1 MLEFSLLNKMK
12 ETLVRLPLF
21 FLLIGCENDKIS
33 TTDSEESTVP
43 TDLTLDIS
51 LQGWG
56 QSNPHGN
63 GSGVAQFKATA
74 TNASRFDFRVDNG
87 TVLKSSSG
95 ELGYT
100 FSKEGTH
107 PYKVK
112 AIAYSDTDLSD
123 SISKVINVRVAP
135 PTKYGMTQVWED
147 EFDYNSEI
155 DVNKWHYQVIPI
167 LDNNTNWANGE
178 VQHYTDRKANS
189 YVSEGTLKIV
199 AKKENYTF
207 RGVTKNYTSARLNSK
222 FVFKYGRVDI
232 RAKLPAEAGTWP
244 AFWTLGT
251 NINEVGNYHGSTY
264 GGVGWPRCGEIDIME
279 QRGDDKNTLIGH
291 LHWGNTDDGVYDNDG
306 GTKTIQNAST
316 SFNLYSLIWNKDEI
330 KILFNDEVFYQ
341 HPNTTKMPYDNQH
354 YVLFNIAMGGTLG
367 GAIPHNFTQSVM
379 EVDYIRIYQ

>member
-1 MLEFSLLNKMK
+1 MK
-12 ETLVRLPLF
+12 GTLVRLLLI
-21 FLLIGCENDKIS
+21 FLLIGCEKDKTP
-33 TTDSEESTVP
+33 TTDGEESTAV
-43 TDLTLDIS
+43 TNLKLDIN
-51 LQGWG
+51 LQGRD
-56 QSNPHGN
+56 QSNPHGD

-74 TNASRFDFRVDNG
+74 TNATRFDFRVDNG
-87 TVLKSSSG
+87 TAQESSSG
-95 ELGYT
+95 ELIYSFT
-100 FSKEGTH
+100 KEGTYT
-107 PYKVK
+107 YKVT
-112 AIAYSDTDLSD
+112 AIAYSDTNLSD
-123 SISKVINVRVAP
+123 SISKEIIARVAP

-147 EFDYNSEI
+147 EFDYSGEV
-155 DVNKWHYQVIPI
+155 DVNKWHHQVIPI

-178 VQHYTDRKANS
+178 AQHYTDRTTNS
-189 YVSEGTLKIV
+189 YVSDGTLKIV

-222 FVFKYGRVDI
+222 FDFKYGRVDI

-264 GGVGWPRCGEIDIME
+264 GSVGWPRCGEIDIME
-279 QRGDDKNTLIGH
+279 QRGDAKNTLIGH

-316 SFNLYSLIWNKDEI
+316 TFNLYSLIWNKDEI

-341 HPNTTKMPYDNQH
+341 HPNTTKMPYDNPH

-367 GAIPHNFTQSVM
+367 GAIPANFTQSVM